1 MLMYSIQCYTFS
13 LCSIR
18 LVTMATT
25 EGEVKGERFRSK
37 RRKRDFNENNNN
49 KIIKNDY
56 LHKIECIIHNLM

>member
-1 MLMYSIQCYTFS
+1 
-13 LCSIR
+13 
-18 LVTMATT
+18 MATT
-25 EGEVKGERFRSK
+25 EGEVRGERFRSK